1 MKIFL
6 NWGLGVTVFYITF
19 VVALVTLVV
28 VVSQDKVDLVVEDY
42 YAQDQIY
49 QQQIDKI
56 IRTKALTEQ
65 VKVVNSGNS
74 IVVKF
79 PQYLESVISGDIL
92 LYKPN
97 NSKLDIIL
105 PIETNENKIQI
116 INSEKLTK
124 GFWKVK
130 IDWMCNDSTY
140 YNEDFI
146 IIN

>member
-1 MKIFL
+1 MKIFG
-6 NWGLGVTVFYITF
+6 NWGLAVTVFYITF

-28 VVSQDKVDLVVEDY
+28 IVSQDKVDLVVQDY

-56 IRTKALTEQ
+56 VRTKALTEQ
-65 VKVVNSGNS
+65 VKIINSGNS

-79 PQYLESVISGDIL
+79 PENIESQISGDIL
-92 LYKPN
+92 LYKPD
-97 NSKLDIIL
+97 NSKLDVTI

-116 INSEKLTK
+116 INSDNLTK

-130 IDWMCNDSTY
+130 IDWVCNDSAY
-140 YNEDFI
+140 FNEDFI
-146 IIN
+146 ILN

>member
-1 MKIFL
+1 MKIFG
-6 NWGLGVTVFYITF
+6 NWGLGVTVFYVTF

-49 QQQIDKI
+49 QQQIDKMV
-56 IRTKALTEQ
+56 RTRALDEQ
-65 VKVVNSGNS
+65 VKVVHSGNS

-79 PQYLESVISGDIL
+79 PEYLESSISGNIL
-92 LYKPN
+92 LYRPN
-97 NSKLDIIL
+97 DSKMDVNL
-105 PIETNENKIQI
+105 PIETNENMIQI
-116 INSEKLTK
+116 INSEKMAK

-130 IDWMCNDSTY
+130 IDWMLNDSSY

-146 IIN
+146 VIK